1 MSQLL
6 KGLADYVR
14 NMPGVNVR
22 VTLTDSLSDESLVTL
37 GGSEPDKGGFD
48 LEGRS
53 VDGVAVG
60 TPEPGPFTC
69 FLDGMQRPRGPIY
82 IDSPVPI
89 VYGYVAAT
97 IRARG
102 PDRRMRTFEGIHESR
117 EALYLSYSVAEKFD
131 ESKKILDDLK
141 SAGLSIQ
148 DTDRVGEPPT
158 EHPLAL
164 IQAARDAVST
174 ARGAIE
180 EKLIGRWFASHCRDN
195 GWLLIDGSLP
205 DSYAESQIIGV
216 TKSHGTQYFPWPEQ
230 QKILALKVGERSGVF
245 IPIIRG
251 KRRAVYSWYL
261 RLHPNEGRDLYF
273 GLVRVEV
280 PQKQAMLEMA
290 DTISRWLL
298 AERTPLSLPDS
309 RWDKMIYPIRDCEQY
324 LKSRAPSH
332 ASLDALLMRLANIT
346 RAPR

>member
-14 NMPGVNVR
+14 NLPGANVR
-22 VTLTDSLSDESLVTL
+22 VVLTERLSDESFEVL
-37 GGSEPDKGGFD
+37 GGSEPDKGEFD

-60 TPEPGPFTC
+60 TPKPGPFNC
-69 FLDGMQRPRGPIY
+69 FLDGVQRSRGPIY
-82 IDSPVPI
+82 IDSTVPI
-89 VYGYVAAT
+89 LYGYVAAV
-97 IRARG
+97 IRTRG
-102 PDRRMRTFEGIHESR
+102 QDRRMRTFEGFYESR
-117 EALYLSYSVAEKFD
+117 EALYLSYSIAEQFEDSRKV
-131 ESKKILDDLK
+131 LVGLQ
-141 SAGLSIQ
+141 SAGLNIQ
-148 DTDRVGEPPT
+148 DTDRGVEPPI

-164 IQAARDAVST
+164 IQAAKNAIST
-174 ARGAIE
+174 VRGEIE
-180 EKLIGRWFASHCRDN
+180 ERLISRWLKNHYKDN
-195 GWLLIDGSLP
+195 GWLLLDGSLP
-205 DSYAESQIIGV
+205 DNYTESQIVRV
-216 TKSHGTQYFPWPEQ
+216 TKNHGIKYFPWSEQ

-261 RLHPNEGRDLYF
+261 RLYPNEGRDVYF

-280 PQKQAMLEMA
+280 PQNQAMLEMA
-290 DTISRWLL
+290 DTISSWLL

-324 LKSRAPSH
+324 LKSLAPSH
-332 ASLDALLMRLANIT
+332 ASLDALLMRLAGT
-346 RAPR
+346 VRMHR